1 MRIELFIFLN
11 LVFNNI
17 VQDNQKY
24 INAIWIPQ
32 FCITKDKN
40 ESEKKVK
47 RITDF
52 SISMKKSFF
61 LSEEIY
67 LCNNEYIRNGYS
79 PIPKNSDIIF
89 KESMI
94 FGMLHTEV

>member
-17 VQDNQKY
+17 VNDEEKY
-24 INAIWIPQ
+24 VNAIWAPQ
-32 FCITKDKN
+32 FCVTESKE

-52 SISMKKSFF
+52 SISMKKSFY
-61 LSEEIY
+61 LS
-67 LCNNEYIRNGYS
+67 
-79 PIPKNSDIIF
+79 
-89 KESMI
+89 
-94 FGMLHTEV
+94 